1 MCVCVFVVYAI
12 RQRFSCSAS
21 SFVFF
26 FRPFHFLPFPLIFLP
41 LRYHYSELAKL
52 VIEAKDNVKFLT
64 TLERHFKNI
73 SMGDMNSI
81 IDTLPSMMNAIRM
94 VWIISRHYNTDERMV
109 PLMERIA
116 HEVAGKVA
124 EVVQVRFAAYLQVSS
139 NLTTTTSFPFVRCHP
154 LSSIIFS
161 IPGRAVIC
169 TDTDHMH
176 FLLFAT
182 AAPPSLFLFCVL
194 FCLHFFFP
202 FFCSPFLSAP
212 SLSMPCSRPHPSPF
226 SSFILL
232 QVPGILRCGTELS
245 LSQIHLAS
253 RCLNSWSDTY
263 RDVRDRIERSGND
276 HRWEFDRKLLF
287 GRTVH
292 MANICADLAEIAKVL
307 DQFGAFL
314 GPEVRRI

>member
-202 FFCSPFLSAP
+202 FFLLPFFIGPVSFSALFLSSSVSPFFL
-212 SLSMPCSRPHPSPF
+212 HPSPG
-226 SSFILL
+226 
-232 QVPGILRCGTELS
+232 PR
-245 LSQIHLAS
+245 
-253 RCLNSWSDTY
+253 Y
-263 RDVRDRIERSGND
+263 
-276 HRWEFDRKLLF
+276 
-287 GRTVH
+287 
-292 MANICADLAEIAKVL
+292 
-307 DQFGAFL
+307 
-314 GPEVRRI
+314 PEVWHRAVPFADPSRLAVPEQLVRHIPRRAGSY